1 MGHRISK
8 LYPAGC
14 RLPDR
19 DKPVCLRPRRGHNG
33 RSFPL
38 PPPTGD
44 AERQTLPLIGFGEGA
59 EGLRFA
65 PG

>member
-14 RLPDR
+14 RLPAGINLF
-19 DKPVCLRPRRGHNG
+19 VCARGGGTMGAASPSHRPR
-33 RSFPL
+33 
-38 PPPTGD
+38 GD